1 MRVYNVG
8 LANRFQMSE
17 NLIFG
22 FRLPYLD
29 ARLERVGF
37 LLIKT
42 GITIKITNVY
52 RDVFAIFDMGD
63 EK

>member
-1 MRVYNVG
+1 MC
-8 LANRFQMSE
+8 E

-29 ARLERVGF
+29 GRLERVGF
-37 LLIKT
+37 LLIKI
-42 GITIKITNVY
+42 GITIKIANVY
-52 RDVFAIFDMGD
+52 HNIFANFDTGD

>member
-1 MRVYNVG
+1 
-8 LANRFQMSE
+8 MSE
-17 NLIFG
+17 NLIFD

-29 ARLERVGF
+29 GRLERVGF

-42 GITIKITNVY
+42 GITIKIANVY
-52 RDVFAIFDMGD
+52 HNIFANFDTGD

>member
-1 MRVYNVG
+1 
-8 LANRFQMSE
+8 MSE

-29 ARLERVGF
+29 GKLERVGF

-42 GITIKITNVY
+42 GIVIKMANVY
-52 RDVFAIFDMGD
+52 RDVFAIFDIGD